1 MDPEQLALVQRSFVA
16 ATASADQLTS
26 RFYDELFRLAP
37 EVRELFPDDL
47 TLQRQKLFDEL
58 TAIVAAVAQG
68 ELAARAEPLG
78 ARHLDYGTIPAHY
91 DVVGQALLT
100 ALAGALGDRWTEAS
114 AAAWAMAYQ
123 EVAAS
128 MLRGAAPESTQ
139 TSGQG

>member
-1 MDPEQLALVQRSFVA
+1 MDREQLALVQRSFVA

-26 RFYDELFRLAP
+26 RFYDELFGLAP
-37 EVRELFPDDL
+37 EVRPLFPEDL

-68 ELAARAEPLG
+68 EHVDRAARLG
-78 ARHLDYGTIPAHY
+78 ARHLDYGTAPAHY
-91 DVVGQALLT
+91 EAVGRALMT
-100 ALAGALGDRWTEAS
+100 ALAGALGERWTDETAE
-114 AAAWAMAYQ
+114 AWAVAYQ

-128 MLRGAAPESTQ
+128 MLRGADQ